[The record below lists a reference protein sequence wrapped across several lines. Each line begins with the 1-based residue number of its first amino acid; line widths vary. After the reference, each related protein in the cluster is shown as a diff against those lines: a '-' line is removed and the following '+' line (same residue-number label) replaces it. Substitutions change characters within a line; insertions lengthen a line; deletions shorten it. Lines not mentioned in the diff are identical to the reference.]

1 MDFINIL
8 TFVLT
13 AYHIKCQ
20 SVGIIMLYLLVQ
32 HVVVKAQLF
41 PLKGTIP
48 PICSSLHASYVHI
61 HIG

>member
-32 HVVVKAQLF
+32 HVVVRPSQ
-41 PLKGTIP
+41 
-48 PICSSLHASYVHI
+48 YVVLYTQVTCI
-61 HIG
+61 FI

>member
-32 HVVVKAQLF
+32 HVVVSPAVSI
-41 PLKGTIP
+41 KGDHTTNM
-48 PICSSLHASYVHI
+48 
-61 HIG
+61 